1 MRRGALYTYALENGY
16 KKLALAHHL
25 DDAAEVSCSRTM
37 EPFVQCLLFIKHKM
51 DSMSFVP

>member
-25 DDAAEVSCSRTM
+25 DDAAE
-37 EPFVQCLLFIKHKM
+37 
-51 DSMSFVP
+51 SFFYEFHV